1 MEKHKNLSVFLS
13 LVLRHKPEVIG
24 LALDGEGYLNVDE
37 LIKGINDSGRKI
49 DMKKLSEL
57 VDTDNKKRYSFNDD
71 RTKLRASQGH
81 SIPVNLSLTKGKPTG
96 KLFHGTAEKFRESID
111 KLGLLAGGRE
121 YVHLSDNLLTALK
134 VGSRRGKPIVYLV
147 DYEKMLEDDLDLWVS
162 ENGVWLS
169 NDIPAKYLSI
179 FNMSDIGK

>member
-24 LALDGEGYLNVDE
+24 LSLDDEGYLEVDK
-37 LIKGINDSGRKI
+37 LIKGVNESGRKI
-49 DMKKLSEL
+49 DMKMLSEL

-71 RTKLRASQGH
+71 KSKIRASQGH

-96 KLFHGTAEKFRESID
+96 RLFHGTTEKFKDSID
-111 KLGLLAGGRE
+111 SKGLLKGNRE
-121 YVHLSDNLLTALK
+121 YVHLSDDLETALQ
-134 VGSRRGKPIVYLV
+134 VGSRRGNPIVYLV
-147 DYEKMLEDDLDLWVS
+147 DHEQLLADGYTLWVA
-162 ENGVWLS
+162 ENNVWLS

-179 FNMSDIGK
+179 FNHE